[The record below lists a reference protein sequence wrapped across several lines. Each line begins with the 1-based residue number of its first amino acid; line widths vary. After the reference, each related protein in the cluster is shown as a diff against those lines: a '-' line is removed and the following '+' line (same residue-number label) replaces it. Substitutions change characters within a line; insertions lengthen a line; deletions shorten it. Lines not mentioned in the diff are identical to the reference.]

1 MSSVAHPTFCRI
13 EYWNQNTG
21 EWVVAH
27 AGINLLKPA
36 AYVQKLAKTTIARVV
51 EVDSGVIT
59 YGTDGADLL

>member
-27 AGINLLKPA
+27 AGINLLKPDV
-36 AYVQKLAKTTIARVV
+36 YVQKLAKTVIARVV
-51 EVDSGVIT
+51 EVDTGVT
-59 YGTDGADLL
+59 MYGREDYELL